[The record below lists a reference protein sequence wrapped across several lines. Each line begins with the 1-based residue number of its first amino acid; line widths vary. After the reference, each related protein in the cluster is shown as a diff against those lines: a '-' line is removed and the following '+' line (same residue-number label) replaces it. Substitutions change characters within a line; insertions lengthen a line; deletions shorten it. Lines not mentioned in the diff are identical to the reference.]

1 MNRLVLAWL
10 VARASSSAPSS
21 SRSPRPW
28 RSWRPSAVCRRKCH
42 VSRLPTHQQ
51 PAHAPNS
58 PMSRLADGSHAPG
71 HQKNVPATSL
81 GRWVL
86 VNCSMVQNEQTGGTE
101 AGRQGC
107 RKEKCREAL
116 CSHLLLLSLLVV
128 VPSSRWTCPEW
139 CARKCWS
146 KSFMI
151 KFIFKSAAS
160 LRSMTPETRS
170 EPNLDRKP
178 QSGPMPS
185 RLLTF

>member
-1 MNRLVLAWL
+1 MNRLVFAWL

-28 RSWRPSAVCRRKCH
+28 RSWRPSESAVCRRKCP

-71 HQKNVPATSL
+71 HQKNVSATSL

-86 VNCSMVQNEQTGGTE
+86 VNCSMVQYEQTGGTE

-107 RKEKCREAL
+107 RREKCQEAL
-116 CSHLLLLSLLVV
+116 CSRLILLPLCAVA
-128 VPSSRWTCPEW
+128 PGSRWTCPGW
-139 CARKCWS
+139 CARKCSS

-151 KFIFKSAAS
+151 KFILKSMAAINSMAWPARS
-160 LRSMTPETRS
+160 L
-170 EPNLDRKP
+170 
-178 QSGPMPS
+178 
-185 RLLTF
+185 